1 MKTYTIDLKDIFNA
15 DELHRA
21 IRKTLPVP
29 THYGNNL
36 DALYDVLTDWTE
48 EVTVEFLNMD
58 EAVVTMPKYM
68 KALRRMSQDVQEE
81 KENITILFL

>member
-1 MKTYTIDLKDIFNA
+1 MKTYTIDLNDIFNA

-48 EVTVEFLNMD
+48 EVTIEFLNMD
-58 EAVVTMPKYM
+58 EAEVTMPKYM
-68 KALRRMSQDVQEE
+68 KALRRMCGDVQEE
-81 KENITILFL
+81 KENITILFH

>member
-1 MKTYTIDLKDIFNA
+1 MKTYTRDLKDIFNA

-21 IRKTLPVP
+21 IRRTLPVP

-48 EVTVEFLNMD
+48 EVTVQLLNMD
-58 EAVVTMPKYM
+58 EAEVTMPKYM
-68 KALRRMSQDVQEE
+68 KALRRMCQDVQEE